1 MLIDFWHSYCYWCRK
16 EVPALKKALKHFEG
30 KDFKI
35 LGVSSD
41 FQEERWKKII
51 REDVSFWDH
60 MILERGN
67 PASRLYCVRGVPYI
81 ILVGPDGKILA
92 KELRGQDLI
101 DVPDQF
107 VK

>member
-1 MLIDFWHSYCYWCRK
+1 MRY
-16 EVPALKKALKHFEG
+16 FEG

>member
-1 MLIDFWHSYCYWCRK
+1 M
-16 EVPALKKALKHFEG
+16 E
-30 KDFKI
+30 
-35 LGVSSD
+35 
-41 FQEERWKKII
+41 KII

>member
-1 MLIDFWHSYCYWCRK
+1 
-16 EVPALKKALKHFEG
+16 
-30 KDFKI
+30 
-35 LGVSSD
+35 
-41 FQEERWKKII
+41 
-51 REDVSFWDH
+51 VSFWDH